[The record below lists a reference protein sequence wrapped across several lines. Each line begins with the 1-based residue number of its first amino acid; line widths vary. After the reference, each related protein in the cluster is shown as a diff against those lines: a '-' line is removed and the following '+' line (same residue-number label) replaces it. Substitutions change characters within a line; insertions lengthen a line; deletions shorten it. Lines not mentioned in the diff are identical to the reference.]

1 MDEEKK
7 IKKIGKIKNGFAFP
21 KHTKTKPWFRDSRPL
36 FPQKIS
42 SSQRSLTL
50 FHQKLRDGHKASHCL
65 MAGLDILAT

>member
-7 IKKIGKIKNGFAFP
+7 IKIFGKMKNGFAFP